1 MNPLLK
7 LSILVQFTLIMLLGL
22 PVLAVIVAISTIN
35 RLIDRVP
42 DITIT
47 WRNE

>member
-22 PVLAVIVAISTIN
+22 PVLAVIVVISTIN

-42 DITIT
+42 DITIV
-47 WRNE
+47 WRRE